1 MSIHIEDL
9 TVRFKNS
16 VTAIDHA
23 DLDIPNGIFGLLG
36 ENGAGKTT
44 LMRVLTT
51 VLKPTNGM
59 VTLDG
64 ILYSE
69 GNYEKI
75 QRKIGY
81 LPQEIELYPNL
92 TVQEC
97 LEYMGDLAGVPKAEC
112 RKRIDYYLKKTSLI
126 EHRKKK
132 MKQLSGGMKRRVG
145 LVQALLNEPEFLIVD
160 EPTTGLDPEERI
172 RIRNLLVDFSENRTV
187 LFSTHVVEDL
197 AATCNQLAIMHK
209 GRFLYAGSMKNL
221 TEEAQGKIWICKVPD
236 ERKAREVEQKYRIT
250 VRDINK
256 LLRNC
261 FEQAVKWELMEKN
274 PCTHATVPKHKSQ
287 KRDIWTADTLMYA
300 LSVCEDER
308 LKLAINLSFSC
319 SLRLGELL
327 GLTWDCVDISHEAIE
342 ENRAYVFI
350 NKESQRI
357 RKESLN
363 ALDGKDVLLV
373 FPTNHKKNS
382 TVRILKTPKT
392 ESSVRKIFLPKS
404 VANMLVDWKAE
415 QDEMKEILGDEYMDY
430 NLVMASTFG
439 LPLGDGAIRGPLK
452 KLIEDYNLPPVV
464 FHSFRHSSVTY
475 KLKLNGGDIKA
486 VQGDSGHA
494 QVNMVTDV
502 YSHILDD
509 DRRKNAELFEEA
521 FYEKKNLDPQMHVQQ
536 ENNNTTVADEV
547 DPELLAKV
555 LANPEMRALL
565 NSLAKTMK

>member
-1 MSIHIEDL
+1 MAESI
-9 TVRFKNS
+9 
-16 VTAIDHA
+16 
-23 DLDIPNGIFGLLG
+23 
-36 ENGAGKTT
+36 
-44 LMRVLTT
+44 
-51 VLKPTNGM
+51 
-59 VTLDG
+59 
-64 ILYSE
+64 
-69 GNYEKI
+69 
-75 QRKIGY
+75 
-81 LPQEIELYPNL
+81 
-92 TVQEC
+92 
-97 LEYMGDLAGVPKAEC
+97 
-112 RKRIDYYLKKTSLI
+112 
-126 EHRKKK
+126 
-132 MKQLSGGMKRRVG
+132 
-145 LVQALLNEPEFLIVD
+145 
-160 EPTTGLDPEERI
+160 
-172 RIRNLLVDFSENRTV
+172 
-187 LFSTHVVEDL
+187 
-197 AATCNQLAIMHK
+197 
-209 GRFLYAGSMKNL
+209 
-221 TEEAQGKIWICKVPD
+221 
-236 ERKAREVEQKYRIT
+236 
-250 VRDINK
+250 
-256 LLRNC
+256 
-261 FEQAVKWELMEKN
+261 
-274 PCTHATVPKHKSQ
+274 
-287 KRDIWTADTLMYA
+287 
-300 LSVCEDER
+300 
-308 LKLAINLSFSC
+308 
-319 SLRLGELL
+319 
-327 GLTWDCVDISHEAIE
+327 
-342 ENRAYVFI
+342 
-350 NKESQRI
+350 
-357 RKESLN
+357 

-536 ENNNTTVADEV
+536 ENNNATVADEV

-555 LANPEMRALL
+555 LANPEMWALL

>member
-1 MSIHIEDL
+1 MI
-9 TVRFKNS
+9 
-16 VTAIDHA
+16 
-23 DLDIPNGIFGLLG
+23 
-36 ENGAGKTT
+36 
-44 LMRVLTT
+44 
-51 VLKPTNGM
+51 
-59 VTLDG
+59 
-64 ILYSE
+64 
-69 GNYEKI
+69 
-75 QRKIGY
+75 RK
-81 LPQEIELYPNL
+81 
-92 TVQEC
+92 
-97 LEYMGDLAGVPKAEC
+97 
-112 RKRIDYYLKKTSLI
+112 
-126 EHRKKK
+126 
-132 MKQLSGGMKRRVG
+132 
-145 LVQALLNEPEFLIVD
+145 LLNE
-160 EPTTGLDPEERI
+160 
-172 RIRNLLVDFSENRTV
+172 
-187 LFSTHVVEDL
+187 
-197 AATCNQLAIMHK
+197 
-209 GRFLYAGSMKNL
+209 
-221 TEEAQGKIWICKVPD
+221 
-236 ERKAREVEQKYRIT
+236 
-250 VRDINK
+250 DID
-256 LLRNC
+256 RV
-261 FEQAVKWELMEKN
+261 A
-274 PCTHATVPKHKSQ
+274 
-287 KRDIWTADTLMYA
+287 DIWLETNLKAHYFISNQYWKSNYELVKEMMLQSEVYVFEADKMIQGFVGLNDKY
-300 LSVCEDER
+300 
-308 LKLAINLSFSC
+308 INLSFSC

-327 GLTWDCVDISHEAIE
+327 GLTWDCVDISPEAIE

-404 VANMLVDWKAE
+404 VANMLVEWKAE

-536 ENNNTTVADEV
+536 ENNNATVADEV

>member
-1 MSIHIEDL
+1 
-9 TVRFKNS
+9 
-16 VTAIDHA
+16 
-23 DLDIPNGIFGLLG
+23 
-36 ENGAGKTT
+36 
-44 LMRVLTT
+44 
-51 VLKPTNGM
+51 
-59 VTLDG
+59 
-64 ILYSE
+64 
-69 GNYEKI
+69 
-75 QRKIGY
+75 
-81 LPQEIELYPNL
+81 
-92 TVQEC
+92 
-97 LEYMGDLAGVPKAEC
+97 
-112 RKRIDYYLKKTSLI
+112 
-126 EHRKKK
+126 
-132 MKQLSGGMKRRVG
+132 
-145 LVQALLNEPEFLIVD
+145 
-160 EPTTGLDPEERI
+160 
-172 RIRNLLVDFSENRTV
+172 
-187 LFSTHVVEDL
+187 
-197 AATCNQLAIMHK
+197 
-209 GRFLYAGSMKNL
+209 
-221 TEEAQGKIWICKVPD
+221 
-236 ERKAREVEQKYRIT
+236 
-250 VRDINK
+250 
-256 LLRNC
+256 
-261 FEQAVKWELMEKN
+261 
-274 PCTHATVPKHKSQ
+274 
-287 KRDIWTADTLMYA
+287 MYA

-308 LKLAINLSFSC
+308 LKIAINLSFSC

-327 GLTWDCVDISHEAIE
+327 GLTWDCVDISPEAIE

-536 ENNNTTVADEV
+536 ENNNATVADEV
-547 DPELLAKV
+547 NPELLAKV